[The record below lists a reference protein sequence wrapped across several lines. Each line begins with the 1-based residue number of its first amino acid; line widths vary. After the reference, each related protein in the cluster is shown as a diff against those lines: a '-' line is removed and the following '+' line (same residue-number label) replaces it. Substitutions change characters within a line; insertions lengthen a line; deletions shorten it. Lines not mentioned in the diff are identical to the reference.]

1 MMSSSPKLERYGGL
15 SIALHWLMLLL
26 IAAVYACIELRE
38 FYPKGSDIREGMK
51 AWHFMLGLTVLALV
65 IVRVIA
71 RVTGW
76 TPRITSESKAWQNV
90 LARSM
95 HLALYLFMVCM
106 PIAGWLVLSASGEPI
121 PFFGLTL
128 PPLMGENRDVAHQI
142 KELHEAVGSVGYYL
156 IGLHAFAAL
165 VHHYVMKDDTLRRML
180 PWCPGRDSNSRPAV

>member
-106 PIAGWLVLSASGEPI
+106 PIAGWLVLSA
-121 PFFGLTL
+121 
-128 PPLMGENRDVAHQI
+128 
-142 KELHEAVGSVGYYL
+142 
-156 IGLHAFAAL
+156 
-165 VHHYVMKDDTLRRML
+165 
-180 PWCPGRDSNSRPAV
+180 